1 MWRLSGF
8 DSENLFQAGLPRF
21 EMAFL
26 PFALA
31 LVFCGEYFRLH
42 RPPRLEQAWSRRP
55 VRWFV
60 YAGGIYGVV
69 FFGIFQHIEFIY
81 FQF

>member
-1 MWRLSGF
+1 MWRLNGF
-8 DSENLFQAGLPRF
+8 ETENLFRVGLPRF

-26 PFALA
+26 PVA
-31 LVFCGEYFRLH
+31 LVIVACGEHFRQDW
-42 RPPRLEQAWSRRP
+42 PSRLEPAWHRRP
-55 VRWFV
+55 LRWLV
-60 YAGGIYGVV
+60 YASGIYGVV